1 MSNTVSCRICGPYD
15 KISPIIR
22 RFSHCRK
29 DLILRQK
36 INIPHQEII
45 PAILQ
50 ELPGWYHQQ
59 AGDRELP
66 WRTSPTPYHTWLSE
80 IMLQQTRATA
90 VIPYY
95 ERFLEALPTIEALA
109 HVDDER
115 LMKLWQG
122 LGYYSRARNLK
133 KAAIIITEDYDGKLP
148 DDFNALLKLPG
159 IGRYTA
165 SAIGSIAFGQPW
177 PAVDGNVLRVLSRTL
192 ASSADIALPA
202 VKTAMEQALAPHY
215 PEGKTASDLNQAF
228 MDLGA
233 TICLPNGAP
242 HCTRCP
248 LEKICLAHAEGMEQE
263 LPIKSSPRQRRLEKH
278 TILLLKQGNAIALHQ
293 RPSKGL
299 LAGLWEF
306 PNLPGK
312 LSTRDVKTWLQE
324 HGLLAKKIQALPA
337 AKHVFS
343 HVEWQLSGWLVELVP
358 ASGLSATEDK
368 LPFNWVTPE
377 ELAERY
383 SLPSAFQYYF
393 PYIYRKK

>member
-1 MSNTVSCRICGPYD
+1 
-15 KISPIIR
+15 
-22 RFSHCRK
+22 
-29 DLILRQK
+29 LRQK

-45 PAILQ
+45 PSILQ

-80 IMLQQTRATA
+80 IMLQQTRASA

-177 PAVDGNVLRVLSRTL
+177 PAVDGNVLRVLSRAL

-215 PEGKTASDLNQAF
+215 PEGQTAGDLNQAF

-233 TICLPNGAP
+233 TICLPNGEP
-242 HCTRCP
+242 PCTRCP
-248 LEKICLAHAEGMEQE
+248 LERICLAHAEGLEQQ
-263 LPIKSSPRQRRLEKH
+263 LPHKNSAKTRRLEKR
-278 TILLLKQGNAIALHQ
+278 TVLLLIQGNTIALHK
-293 RPSKGL
+293 RPDRGL

-306 PNLPGK
+306 PNCTGK
-312 LSTRDVKTWLQE
+312 LSKNDVKEWLAS
-324 HGLLAKKIQALPA
+324 HGLSASRLRTLPA
-337 AKHVFS
+337 AKHIFS
-343 HVEWQLSGWLVELVP
+343 HIEWQLSGWRVELEP
-358 ASGLSATEDK
+358 TTGLSAAETN
-368 LPFNWVTPE
+368 LPFTWVTPE
-377 ELAERY
+377 EMTETF

-393 PYIYRKK
+393 PYIS

>member
-1 MSNTVSCRICGPYD
+1 
-15 KISPIIR
+15 
-22 RFSHCRK
+22 
-29 DLILRQK
+29 LRQK

-50 ELPGWYHQQ
+50 ELPGWYRQQ
-59 AGDRELP
+59 AGDGELP

-133 KAAIIITEDYDGKLP
+133 KAAIIIVEDYGGKLP
-148 DDFNALLKLPG
+148 DDFNTLLKLPG

-177 PAVDGNVLRVLSRTL
+177 PAVDGNVLRVLSRAL

-215 PEGKTASDLNQAF
+215 PEGQTAGDLNQAF

-233 TICLPNGAP
+233 TICLPKGTP
-242 HCTRCP
+242 HCPRCP
-248 LEKICLAHAEGMEQE
+248 LEKICLAHAEGLEQE
-263 LPIKSSPRQRRLEKH
+263 LPRKSSPQKRRRENR
-278 TILLLKQGNAIALHQ
+278 TILLLIQGDTVALHK
-293 RPSKGL
+293 RPPQGL

-306 PNLPGK
+306 PNLEGK
-312 LSTRDVKTWLQE
+312 LNKAAIKEWLQTQ
-324 HGLLAKKIQALPA
+324 GLSAKHIQKLSA

-343 HVEWQLSGWLVELVP
+343 HIEWHLSGWRIELTP
-358 ASGLSATEDK
+358 PSDHILQENS
-368 LPFNWVTPE
+368 LPVIWVTQK
-377 ELAERY
+377 ELAEKY
-383 SLPSAFQYYF
+383 SLPSAFHYYY
-393 PYIYRKK
+393 PKYVL

>member
-1 MSNTVSCRICGPYD
+1 M
-15 KISPIIR
+15 
-22 RFSHCRK
+22 
-29 DLILRQK
+29 RQK

-50 ELPGWYHQQ
+50 ELPSWYRQQ

-109 HVDDER
+109 RVDDER

-177 PAVDGNVLRVLSRTL
+177 PAVDGNVLRVLSRALT
-192 ASSADIALPA
+192 SSADIAAPA

-215 PEGKTASDLNQAF
+215 LEGKTAGDLNQAF

-233 TICLPNGAP
+233 TICLPNGEP

-248 LEKICLAHAEGMEQE
+248 LEKICLAHAEGLEQE
-263 LPIKSSPRQRRLEKH
+263 LPLKSSPRQRRLEKH

-293 RPSKGL
+293 RPSKGM

-312 LSTRDVKTWLQE
+312 LSTKDVKTWLQE
-324 HGLLAKKIQALPA
+324 HGLLAKKFQALPA

-358 ASGLSATEDK
+358 ASGLSAAEGK

-393 PYIYRKK
+393 PYICRKKIIKRRNFLPEHE

>member
-1 MSNTVSCRICGPYD
+1 M
-15 KISPIIR
+15 
-22 RFSHCRK
+22 
-29 DLILRQK
+29 RQK

-45 PAILQ
+45 LAILQ

-177 PAVDGNVLRVLSRTL
+177 PAVDGNVLRVLSRAL

-215 PEGKTASDLNQAF
+215 PEGKTAGDLNQAF

-242 HCTRCP
+242 HCARCP
-248 LEKICLAHAEGMEQE
+248 LEKICLAHAEGLEQQ
-263 LPIKSSPRQRRLEKH
+263 LPHKNSAKTRRLEKR
-278 TILLLKQGNAIALHQ
+278 TVLLLIQGNTIALHK
-293 RPSKGL
+293 RPDRGL

-306 PNLPGK
+306 PNCTGK
-312 LSTRDVKTWLQE
+312 LSKNDVQEWLAS
-324 HGLLAKKIQALPA
+324 HGLSASRLRTLPA
-337 AKHVFS
+337 AKHIFS
-343 HVEWQLSGWLVELVP
+343 HIEWQLSGWRVELEP
-358 ASGLSATEDK
+358 SSGLLAAETN
-368 LPFNWVTPE
+368 LPFIWVTPE
-377 ELAERY
+377 EMTETF

-393 PYIYRKK
+393 PYIS